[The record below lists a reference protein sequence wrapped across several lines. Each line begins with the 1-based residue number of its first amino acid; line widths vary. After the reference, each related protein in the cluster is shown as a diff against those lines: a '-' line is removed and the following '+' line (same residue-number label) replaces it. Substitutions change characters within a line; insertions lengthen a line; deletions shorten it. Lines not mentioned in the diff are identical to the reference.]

1 MGEKNYHD
9 TWKNK
14 IKILPRPKD
23 SCWVDDGVNYNNDE
37 EKIEGEEEDGG
48 YSEHVPCSKER
59 AKWCLYF
66 YSFGLL
72 LKQQGNPVK

>member
-37 EKIEGEEEDGG
+37 EKIEGRRTADILST
-48 YSEHVPCSKER
+48 YHVPRNMQNDAYISIHLGYYWSNK
-59 AKWCLYF
+59 ATL
-66 YSFGLL
+66 
-72 LKQQGNPVK
+72 